1 MASVT
6 LGSRRSRVHVEP
18 SRADFL
24 SAAAVESGSRS
35 FTPLLGAVAT
45 TLACLGVW
53 STYLRYRAAYHSTR
67 EVVGLLVFPVPLLVG
82 ASVAACIVAWWART
96 ARAAA
101 VVGAVLAVVAWGV
114 ACAVL
119 IR

>member
-1 MASVT
+1 VRPVVGVVCAGISLV
-6 LGSRRSRVHVEP
+6 
-18 SRADFL
+18 
-24 SAAAVESGSRS
+24 
-35 FTPLLGAVAT
+35 GAVAT

-53 STYLRYRAAYHSTR
+53 STYLRYHAAYHSTR
-67 EVVGLLVFPVPLLVG
+67 DVVGLLIFPVPVLVG
-82 ASVAACIVAWWART
+82 VSVAACVVAWWAQT

-101 VVGAVLAVVAWGV
+101 VAGAVLAVVAWGV